1 MSFYDAIRV
10 GASGAAE
17 DFVIDR
23 SLRFSKDDDTNLA
36 RTPSSAGNRKVW
48 TWSAW
53 VKRGK
58 LGLNTATLFHAYD
71 GSSSNRGMFL
81 FASDDK
87 LNIDQGGGSGSSKG
101 QAESSMKFRDVSA
114 WYHIVIRANYSDS
127 TASDRIKLYVNGTQ
141 QTLTFDVAYTDED
154 GQINGTFAHQIG
166 EHGSDNYFDGYSSE
180 QCR

>member
-10 GASGAAE
+10 GASGAA
-17 DFVIDR
+17 DFEVER

-71 GSSSNRGMFL
+71 GSSSNRGVFN
-81 FASDDK
+81 FQSYDT
-87 LNIDQGGGSGSSKG
+87 LNIDQGGGSGSNKC
-101 QAESSMKFRDVSA
+101 
-114 WYHIVIRANYSDS
+114 
-127 TASDRIKLYVNGTQ
+127 
-141 QTLTFDVAYTDED
+141 QT
-154 GQINGTFAHQIG
+154 
-166 EHGSDNYFDGYSSE
+166 
-180 QCR
+180 